1 MTEMTKIQ
9 EPLLRL
15 FKKHRIVFWYDAKK
29 ELRSD
34 FEALDLPDVKKIEL
48 NNNEFGVKHRILRQE
63 PGAKFLLY
71 YEGPQPDDLDNW
83 LLDVLLAYGEFR
95 TDQASIYL
103 SELALGPEF
112 SDLVRDHLEFFNAVK
127 RREALKAL
135 VKPDDTP
142 GAIRTK
148 MLGVCCMAEP
158 RVDIILESLLD
169 ELSNERDDKFRL
181 LARCGLEPFLWEQ
194 LQRVYG
200 YESETKGVEDFAIGL
215 FKSCYET
222 ELGKP
227 AVLTGEAMVFLRRWK
242 DSIRHCSAFEKL
254 SETCADILSI
264 EQDLQKQ
271 DFRSLMDLDYF
282 RLIDQKIISDLVR
295 SVAERTLN
303 RGECVALIRNR
314 RQSHWYPEFSHLYE
328 AVVYAARFIHELE
341 AMDLQIDDMSTG
353 IERYAALWYRIDQ
366 LYRKFIYHARS
377 SGQTSLLEQLTVNI
391 EDLYTNRYLLKV
403 NDNWQRIVDGCRN
416 WDYHMSLQRRFFDK
430 WAKPYLDKN
439 KKIFIIVSDALRYEI
454 GEELLQLIRSE
465 DRYAAA
471 IAPMLAM
478 LPSYT
483 QLGMASLLPNQTLE
497 LKDNGTVLVDNAST
511 QGTENRGKILA
522 KAVPGGGAAVRAE
535 DLLALNKE
543 ACRELLREHQVVYI
557 YHNRIDAVGDK
568 KDSEER
574 VFEAVEKT
582 LEELIKVIKKLT
594 AANANN
600 MLITSDHG
608 FIYQHRPIDASDF
621 ADAEPAGEQLLY
633 RDRRFVLGKGLKA
646 HPSLRLFKAEA
657 LGLAGDME
665 IQIPKSINRLRLKG
679 SGSRFVHGGASLQEI
694 IVPVIRVNK
703 KRQSDIS
710 RVDVDILRQGSTM
723 ITSGQLSVA
732 FYQADPVTDKK
743 QKRILRAGIY
753 TKEGELI
760 SDRHELIF
768 DYRSENPREREI
780 QLRFLLSRKADEAN
794 GQEVMLRLD
803 EQQPGTSHFKEYREL
818 TYTMRRSFTS
828 DFDF

>member
-1 MTEMTKIQ
+1 MTKIQ

-34 FEALDLPDVKKIEL
+34 FEALELPDVKKIEL

-63 PGAKFLLY
+63 SDANFLLY
-71 YEGPQPDDLDNW
+71 YEGPQPDDLENW
-83 LLDVLLAYGEFR
+83 LLDVLLAHGDFR
-95 TDQASIYL
+95 TDQTSIYL
-103 SELALGPEF
+103 GELALGPEF
-112 SDLVRDHLEFFNAVK
+112 SDLVQDHVEFFNAVK

-135 VKPDDTP
+135 LKPDDTP

-148 MLGVCCMAEP
+148 MLGVCCAAEP
-158 RVDIILESLLD
+158 RVDIILENLLD
-169 ELSNERDDKFRL
+169 ELSKDRDDKFKL

-194 LQRVYG
+194 LQRIYG
-200 YESETKGVEDFAIGL
+200 YESDTKGVQDFVIGL
-215 FKSCYET
+215 FKSCYEA

-227 AVLTGEAMVFLRRWK
+227 AALAGEAMVFLRRWK

-264 EQDLQKQ
+264 EQDLQER
-271 DFRSLMDLDYF
+271 DFHSLMDLDYF

-303 RGECVALIRNR
+303 HGECVAFIRNR

-328 AVVYAARFIHELE
+328 AVAYAARFTHELE
-341 AMDLQIDDMSTG
+341 ALDLQIDDMSTG
-353 IERYAALWYRIDQ
+353 IKRYAASWYRMDQ

-391 EDLYTNRYLLKV
+391 EDLYTNRYLLQV
-403 NDNWQRIVDGCRN
+403 NDNWQRVVDGCRS
-416 WDYHMSLQRRFFDK
+416 WDYHISLQRRFFEK
-430 WAKPYLDKN
+430 RVKPYLDKN
-439 KKIFIIVSDALRYEI
+439 KKIFIIISDALRYEI
-454 GEELLQLIRSE
+454 GEELLQLIRGE
-465 DRYAAA
+465 DRYDAA
-471 IAPMLAM
+471 ISPMLAM

-483 QLGMASLLPNQTLE
+483 QLGMASLLPNQTLQ
-497 LKDNGTVLVDNAST
+497 LTDNGGVLVDDAST

-543 ACRELLREHQVVYI
+543 ACRELLREHHVVYI
-557 YHNRIDAVGDK
+557 YHNRIDEAGDK

-574 VFEAVEKT
+574 VFEAVETT
-582 LEELIKVIKKLT
+582 LEELIKIIKKLT

-646 HPSLRLFKAEA
+646 HPSLRLFKAKA
-657 LGLAGDME
+657 LGLVGDME

-768 DYRSENPREREI
+768 DYRSDNPREREI
-780 QLRFLLSRKADEAN
+780 QLRFLLSRKADDAN
-794 GQEVMLRLD
+794 GQEVTLRLD
-803 EQQPGTSHFKEYREL
+803 EQQPGTSHFKEYRAIS
-818 TYTMRRSFTS
+818 YTMRRSFTS